1 MTMKIKEMACEN
13 RPLERLLYCGAES
26 LSQAELLA
34 LVIKTGT
41 KENNVIDICQ
51 EIFSKFSLKD
61 IGNIPI
67 TELEK
72 IKGIGKVK
80 ACQIKA
86 VFEIS
91 KRILSSEKKTLN
103 SPKEKTKIVSATDV
117 YNLLFDV
124 FFGITQEKLVAI
136 FLSQRNDVIDYKTIT
151 TGTSNQTLISSKDIV
166 LEAMR
171 HGADGIIIAHNHPS
185 GICEPSIDDKMA
197 TEALKKS
204 AKLMD
209 IRLIDHVIISEKEI
223 FSFREKELL

>member
-1 MTMKIKEMACEN
+1 MSLEN
-13 RPLERLLYCGAES
+13 RPLERLLSFGPES

-41 KENNVIDICQ
+41 KENNVLNICQ
-51 EIFSKFSLKD
+51 EIFSRFQLKD
-61 IGNIPI
+61 IGNVTI

-91 KRILSSEKKTLN
+91 KRILSSEKRTLK
-103 SPKEKTKIVSATDV
+103 SPEERTKITCPTDV
-117 YNLLFDV
+117 YNLLFSI
-124 FFGITQEKLVAI
+124 FFGITQEKLIAI
-136 FLSQRNDVIDYKTIT
+136 FLTHRNDVIDYKTIT

-166 LEAMR
+166 LDAMR

-185 GICEPSIDDKMA
+185 GICEPSLDDKQA
-197 TEALKKS
+197 TDILKKA

-209 IRLIDHVIISEKEI
+209 IQLLDHVIISEKEI
-223 FSFREKELL
+223 FSFREKGLI

>member
-1 MTMKIKEMACEN
+1 MRIKEMALQN
-13 RPLERLLYCGAES
+13 RPLERLLSCGAES

-41 KENNVIDICQ
+41 KENNVLDICQ
-51 EIFSKFSLKD
+51 KILSKYSLRD
-61 IGNIPI
+61 FGNIPI
-67 TELEK
+67 TELKK

-103 SPKEKTKIVSATDV
+103 SLKEKTKIFSATDV

-124 FFGITQEKLVAI
+124 FFGITHEKLIAI
-136 FLSQRNDVIDYKTIT
+136 FLSQRNEVIDYKTIT

-171 HGADGIIIAHNHPS
+171 HGAEGIIIAHNHPS
-185 GICEPSIDDKMA
+185 GICEPSLDDKQA
-197 TEALKKS
+197 TEALKKA

-209 IRLIDHVIISEKEI
+209 IQLIDHVIISEKEM
-223 FSFREKELL
+223 FSFREKGLL